1 MWIGHHKD
9 ILKLA
14 FRVFRIA
21 VSLESPHGGQFSVNY
36 DDKAKLSFKYPTP
49 HPIRLRTQHHKQ
61 FLYKLTPPP
70 LDIRSIPC
78 TNLNQNELS
87 LDLLHTFTIERILI
101 CRDSRSHAKAKMGES
116 LEGRTKLTS
125 DEKFKALNKA
135 LRVDK
140 KKPPGRQKMACTA
153 IFRIRI
159 LLMYAEHFWNFLH
172 ANRKLDSMRTNNW
185 LTCFM

>member
-1 MWIGHHKD
+1 MLINV
-9 ILKLA
+9 I
-14 FRVFRIA
+14 F
-21 VSLESPHGGQFSVNY
+21 NY
-36 DDKAKLSFKYPTP
+36 FFHEFKYASSALILYF
-49 HPIRLRTQHHKQ
+49 HCKQ
-61 FLYKLTPPP
+61 FLYKLTPP
-70 LDIRSIPC
+70 LDLRSIPC

-159 LLMYAEHFWNFLH
+159 LLMYAEHF
-172 ANRKLDSMRTNNW
+172 
-185 LTCFM
+185 